1 MTQLF
6 SQDSVA
12 YMKNEFDILE
22 KGDFSGN
29 IAEYS
34 EEDVFVLPA
43 SFSQQRLWFL
53 EQWEPGVYNIPIAVG
68 LLGQLNR
75 EALDWSLEEI
85 IRRHEVLRTTFKMVD
100 NVLMQVVAP
109 RAPFSVTV
117 VDLLPFSRDV
127 QKVKTRRL
135 AKEDFQRPFDL
146 SHGPLFR
153 ATLIKLSRH
162 EHVLLLAMHH
172 IISDGWSVE
181 VLFRELQAL
190 YTAYVTG
197 QPSPLPP
204 LPIQYADY
212 AIWQREWL
220 QGEVLEKQLAYW
232 KQQLGAIPVL
242 QLPFDHPRP
251 AIQTFRGVVQTFI
264 LPHALTAALKA
275 LSQRAGTT
283 LFMTLMGAFQ
293 TLLFRYTEQT
303 DITVGIPVA
312 GRTESNLEDLIG
324 CFINTLVL
332 RTNFSGDP
340 TFLELLTRVR
350 DVALGA
356 YDHQDIPFEK
366 LVEELQPDRD
376 LSHNPLT
383 QVMFALQNVP
393 HGHIQVPGLT
403 LLPLHDT
410 ENAMLADVG
419 TSDIH
424 KKQYQAPDSKTA
436 MFDIDLTMWERD
448 DEIIGELKYNI
459 DLFDAS
465 TIDRLQEH
473 FLLLLDAIIADPTRR
488 VNDLPILSEEEWQ
501 QQIVE
506 WNAT

>member
-172 IISDGWSVE
+172 IISDGWSVGST
-181 VLFRELQAL
+181 FRELQAL

-220 QGEVLEKQLAYW
+220 
-232 KQQLGAIPVL
+232 
-242 QLPFDHPRP
+242 
-251 AIQTFRGVVQTFI
+251 
-264 LPHALTAALKA
+264 
-275 LSQRAGTT
+275 
-283 LFMTLMGAFQ
+283 
-293 TLLFRYTEQT
+293 
-303 DITVGIPVA
+303 
-312 GRTESNLEDLIG
+312 
-324 CFINTLVL
+324 
-332 RTNFSGDP
+332 
-340 TFLELLTRVR
+340 RVKFWR
-350 DVALGA
+350 
-356 YDHQDIPFEK
+356 
-366 LVEELQPDRD
+366 
-376 LSHNPLT
+376 S
-383 QVMFALQNVP
+383 
-393 HGHIQVPGLT
+393 
-403 LLPLHDT
+403 
-410 ENAMLADVG
+410 
-419 TSDIH
+419 S
-424 KKQYQAPDSKTA
+424 
-436 MFDIDLTMWERD
+436 
-448 DEIIGELKYNI
+448 
-459 DLFDAS
+459 
-465 TIDRLQEH
+465 
-473 FLLLLDAIIADPTRR
+473 
-488 VNDLPILSEEEWQ
+488 
-501 QQIVE
+501 
-506 WNAT
+506 

>member
-283 LFMTLMGAFQ
+283 LFMTLIGAFQ
-293 TLLFRYTEQT
+293 TLLFRYT
-303 DITVGIPVA
+303 
-312 GRTESNLEDLIG
+312 
-324 CFINTLVL
+324 
-332 RTNFSGDP
+332 
-340 TFLELLTRVR
+340 
-350 DVALGA
+350 
-356 YDHQDIPFEK
+356 
-366 LVEELQPDRD
+366 
-376 LSHNPLT
+376 
-383 QVMFALQNVP
+383 
-393 HGHIQVPGLT
+393 
-403 LLPLHDT
+403 
-410 ENAMLADVG
+410 
-419 TSDIH
+419 
-424 KKQYQAPDSKTA
+424 
-436 MFDIDLTMWERD
+436 
-448 DEIIGELKYNI
+448 
-459 DLFDAS
+459 
-465 TIDRLQEH
+465 
-473 FLLLLDAIIADPTRR
+473 
-488 VNDLPILSEEEWQ
+488 
-501 QQIVE
+501 
-506 WNAT
+506 